1 MNLRL
6 SLLPGRL
13 AVCRLAPADAV
24 PAWAASPPFSSV
36 TRTAAELSIVCAEE
50 NVPADVR
57 REAGFRAYVVAGP
70 LDFGLT
76 GVIASLTEP
85 LARAGVP
92 VFVVSTFDT
101 DYLLL
106 REERLAEASAVL
118 GRAGHAIAPAAG

>member
-6 SLLPGRL
+6 SILPDRL
-13 AVCRLAPADAV
+13 AVCRLAASDAV
-24 PAWAASPPFSSV
+24 PAWAASGSFSSV
-36 TRTAAELSIVCAEE
+36 TRTPAELSIVTAEA

-57 REAGFRAYVVAGP
+57 RESGFRAYVVAGP

-106 REERLAEASAVL
+106 REERLEEASAVL
-118 GRAGHAIAPAAG
+118 TGAGHSIALAAG

>member
-6 SLLPGRL
+6 SILPERL
-13 AVCRLAPADAV
+13 AVCRLAASDAV
-24 PAWAASPPFSSV
+24 PAWAASGSFSSV
-36 TRTAAELSIVCAEE
+36 TRTPAELSIVCAEAA
-50 NVPADVR
+50 VPGSVG
-57 REAGFRAYVVAGP
+57 RESGFRAYVVAGP

-101 DYLLL
+101 DYLLV
-106 REERLAEASAVL
+106 REERLEEASAVL
-118 GRAGHAIAPAAG
+118 RRAGHSMAPAAA